1 MKNGFS
7 EFFNSVLVTVRDK
20 PILTMLE
27 AIRVIVL
34 ERMNTMRH
42 ISAKWTDDICPS
54 IKKRVDLLKDDI
66 RYVLII

>member
-1 MKNGFS
+1 M
-7 EFFNSVLVTVRDK
+7 LVTVRDK

-34 ERMNTMRH
+34 ERMNTMRK

-54 IKKRVDLLKDDI
+54 IKKRVDVLKDDV
-66 RYVLII
+66 R